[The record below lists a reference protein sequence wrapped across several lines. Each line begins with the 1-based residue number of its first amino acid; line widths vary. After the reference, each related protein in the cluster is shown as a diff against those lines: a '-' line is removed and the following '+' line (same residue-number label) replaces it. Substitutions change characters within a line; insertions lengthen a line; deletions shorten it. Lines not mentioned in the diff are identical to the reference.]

1 MNIYNQEIV
10 QLLLFKALK
19 VSIILI
25 VGLFGLTFIN
35 RFIMRALTTYGTP
48 HIRMLINKTIW
59 YGGIILLGITILNEL
74 GFQLS
79 ALLGAAG
86 VFGVAIAFASQTSMS
101 NVISGIFLLSENFLA
116 IGDSISC
123 GSVQGKIE
131 SIDLFS
137 IKVRTTDGKL
147 VRIPNERLIK
157 DTLVNETYYPLRRVE
172 IALAAPGGASL
183 DELLRTI
190 DEAIEQNQYVA
201 KDPKHMVVLHS
212 LSTDASHII
221 IQVWTP
227 HTDLKIM
234 KNTLIKTLK
243 KLCEEHSIKTL
254 YVMSK

>member
-1 MNIYNQEIV
+1 MNIYNQEIIH
-10 QLLLFKALK
+10 LLLFKVFK
-19 VSIILI
+19 ISIIL
-25 VGLFGLTFIN
+25 VFGLFGLSFIN
-35 RFIMRALTTYGTP
+35 RLITGAIESYGTP
-48 HIRMLINKTIW
+48 HVRMLINKIIW
-59 YGGIILLGITILNEL
+59 YSGIMLLGITILNEL

-123 GSVQGKIE
+123 GSVKGTVA

-157 DTLVNETYYPLRRVE
+157 DTLVNETYYPMRRVE
-172 IALAAPGGASL
+172 IAMAVPGTTSV
-183 DELLRTI
+183 DELLHTI
-190 DEAIEQNQYVA
+190 DQAIEQNQYVA
-201 KDPKHMVVLHS
+201 KDPKHTVVVQS

-227 HTDLKIM
+227 HAQLKIM

-243 KLCEEHSIKTL
+243 KLCESHNIKTL
-254 YVMSK
+254 YIMPK

>member
-1 MNIYNQEIV
+1 MNIYNQEIFY
-10 QLLLFKALK
+10 LLLFKTLK
-19 VSIILI
+19 ISIILS
-25 VGLFGLTFIN
+25 FGLLALTLIN
-35 RFIMRALTTYGTP
+35 RLIMRTIKEYGTP
-48 HIRMLINKTIW
+48 HIRMLINKIIW
-59 YGGIILLGITILNEL
+59 YSGIILLGITILNEL

-123 GSVQGKIE
+123 GSVQGVVA

-147 VRIPNERLIK
+147 VRVPNERLIK

-172 IALAAPGGASL
+172 IALAVPGAESL

-190 DEAIEQNQYVA
+190 DEAIEQNRYVV
-201 KDPKHMVVLHS
+201 KDPKHMVILHS
-212 LSTDASHII
+212 LSTDATHII
-221 IQVWTP
+221 LQVWTQ
-227 HTDLKIM
+227 HINLKAM
-234 KNTLIKTLK
+234 KNTLIKALK
-243 KLCEEHSIKTL
+243 KSCEANAIKTL